1 MPIRAVVFDFDGL
14 MVDTE
19 ASSFESWREIY
30 AQHGAELSLDV
41 WVDCIGRPGGYF
53 DACTHLEKLTVLPVD
68 RQKLRDEQKRR
79 FNEMNLL
86 QPLRPGV
93 HDYLR
98 EAQRL
103 GLSVGLASSATRNRV
118 LAHLEHLRVLEY
130 FSATKCLED
139 TRKHKPDPEPF
150 LAAAEALSVS
160 PGEAVAFEDSPH
172 GIASAKAAGLV
183 CVAVPN
189 PITRALN
196 LEEADILLESMASMT
211 LEELLLRLTNHQD
224 W

>member
-1 MPIRAVVFDFDGL
+1 MIIRALVFDFDGL

-19 ASSFESWREIY
+19 TSSFESWREIY

-53 DACTHLEKLTVLPVD
+53 DACTHLEKLTGMPVD
-68 RQKLRDEQKRR
+68 RQTIRAERDRR
-79 FNEMNLL
+79 FKEMNLL

-93 HDYLR
+93 LDYLR

-103 GLSVGLASSATRNRV
+103 RLSVGLASSATRKRV
-118 LAHLEHLRVLEY
+118 LPHLEQLRVLEY
-130 FSATKCLED
+130 FSTTKCLED
-139 TRKHKPDPEPF
+139 TTKHKPDPAPF
-150 LAAAEALSVS
+150 LAVTEALGVE

-189 PITRALN
+189 PMTRTLN
-196 LEEADILLESMASMT
+196 FEEADVLLESMASMT
-211 LEELLLRLTNHQD
+211 LEELLLRLNKNIVR
-224 W
+224 

>member
-1 MPIRAVVFDFDGL
+1 MPIRALVFDFDGL

-19 ASSFESWREIY
+19 TSSYESWREIY
-30 AQHGAELSLDV
+30 AQHGADLSLDI

-53 DACTHLEKLTVLPVD
+53 DACTHLETLTGLTVD
-68 RQKLRDEQKRR
+68 RQILRAEQKRR

-118 LAHLEHLRVLEY
+118 LAHLEQLRVLEY
-130 FSATKCLED
+130 FSTTKCLED
-139 TRKHKPDPEPF
+139 TSRHKPDPEPF
-150 LAAAEALSVS
+150 LAAAEALGVT

-172 GIASAKAAGLV
+172 GISSAKAAGMV

-189 PITRALN
+189 AITRTLN
-196 LEEADILLESMASMT
+196 FQEADILLESMALMT
-211 LEELLLRLTNHQD
+211 LEELMFRVSSHRD
-224 W
+224 R

>member
-19 ASSFESWREIY
+19 TSSFKSWREIY
-30 AQHGAELSLDV
+30 AQHGADLSLDA

-53 DACTHLEKLTVLPVD
+53 DACAHLEKLTGLPVD
-68 RQKLRDEQKRR
+68 RQKIRAEQHRR
-79 FNEMNLL
+79 FKEMNLL

-98 EAQRL
+98 GARRL
-103 GLSVGLASSATRNRV
+103 GLSVGLASSATRSRV
-118 LAHLEHLRVLEY
+118 LAHMEQLRVLEY

-139 TRKHKPDPEPF
+139 TTKHKPDPEPF
-150 LAAAEALSVS
+150 LAAAEALGVS

-172 GIASAKAAGLV
+172 GIASAKAAGMV

-196 LEEADILLESMASMT
+196 LEEADVLLESMASMT
-211 LEELLLRLTNHQD
+211 LEALLFRLSNHQD
-224 W
+224 R